1 MKLPVF
7 RKIFDKQVKPNVIIT
22 FGLMIN
28 ALGWIAFLMPADIVG
43 GGISGVAA
51 LIFFATGFPM
61 GVAYL
66 IINAFLILIAIRV
79 LGASF
84 GIKTIVSVVILSLLF
99 GFFQGAVKEPI
110 VKDDFMATVV
120 GGILAGLGVGIV
132 FTQGSSTGGTDI
144 IAMLVT
150 RYRNISPGRVIF
162 MCDVI
167 IIGSSF
173 FVFRSLEKMV
183 YGYVVMAITAYVI
196 DNILSG
202 SKQSFQLFIF
212 SRNHEQIAE
221 RIASDIKRGVTVI
234 DGKGWYSGQQVTIL
248 MVLVRK
254 HEINDVFRL
263 IKQADP
269 RAFMSIGEVMGVY
282 GEGFDRIRG

>member
-1 MKLPVF
+1 MFSWK
-7 RKIFDKQVKPNVIIT
+7 KIQAGIKPNLIIT
-22 FGLMIN
+22 FGLMVN

-43 GGISGVAA
+43 GGISGVSA

-66 IINAFLILIAIRV
+66 IINAVLILVAIRV

-84 GIKTIVSVVILSLLF
+84 GIKTIVSVVILSVLF
-99 GFFQGAVKEPI
+99 GLFSGIVKEPI
-110 VKDDFMATVV
+110 VKDDFMATVI
-120 GGILAGLGVGIV
+120 GGILAGVGVGIV
-132 FTQGSSTGGTDI
+132 FTQGSSTGGTDV
-144 IAMLVT
+144 IAMLIT

-173 FVFRSLEKMV
+173 FVFHSLEKMM
-183 YGYVVMAITAYVI
+183 YGYVVMAIMAYAI
-196 DNILSG
+196 DNVLAG
-202 SKQSFQLFIF
+202 SKQSYQIFIF
-212 SRNHEQIAE
+212 SKHHDQIAE
-221 RIASDIKRGVTVI
+221 KVANDIKRGVTVI
-234 DGKGWYSGQQVTIL
+234 DGKGWYSGEKIPII

-254 HEINDVFRL
+254 HEINEVFNL
-263 IKQADP
+263 IKQIDP
-269 RAFMSIGEVMGVY
+269 RAFMSVGEVMGVY

>member
-1 MKLPVF
+1 MQSWV
-7 RKIFDKQVKPNVIIT
+7 KIRAGIKPNAIIT
-22 FGLMIN
+22 FGLMVN

-66 IINAFLILIAIRV
+66 LINAVLILVAIRV

-84 GIKTIVSVVILSLLF
+84 GIKTIVSVVILSVLF
-99 GFFQGAVKEPI
+99 GFFSGIVKEPI
-110 VKDDFMATVV
+110 VKDDFMATVI
-120 GGILAGLGVGIV
+120 GGILAGVGVGIV

-173 FVFRSLEKMV
+173 FVFHSLEKMM
-183 YGYVVMAITAYVI
+183 YGYVVMAIMAYAI
-196 DNILSG
+196 DNVLAG
-202 SKQSFQLFIF
+202 SKQSYQLFIF
-212 SRNHEQIAE
+212 SKHHEQIAE
-221 RIASDIKRGVTVI
+221 KVANDIKRGVTVI
-234 DGKGWYSGQQVTIL
+234 DGKGWYSGEKIPII

-254 HEINDVFRL
+254 HEINEVFNL
-263 IKQADP
+263 IKQIDP
-269 RAFMSIGEVMGVY
+269 RAFMSVGEVMGVY
-282 GEGFDRIRG
+282 GEGFDRIR